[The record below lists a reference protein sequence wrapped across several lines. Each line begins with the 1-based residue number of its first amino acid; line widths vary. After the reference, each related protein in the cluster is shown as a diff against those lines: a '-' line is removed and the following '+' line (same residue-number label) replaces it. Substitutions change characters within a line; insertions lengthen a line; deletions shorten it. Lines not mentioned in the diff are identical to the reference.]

1 MGTALTQV
9 IFYWRKSPTKLAA
22 TATIEYL
29 SWLTWITQQ
38 TGMIFIL
45 SRITQGG
52 QKSRGGIADVFTNGN
67 APLEQPSLC
76 QKLNT
81 NLQSKTG

>member
-1 MGTALTQV
+1 VGTALTQSCN
-9 IFYWRKSPTKLAA
+9 FLLAKIPHE
-22 TATIEYL
+22 TGRNSDNL

-52 QKSRGGIADVFTNGN
+52 QKSRRGIADVFTNGN

>member
-1 MGTALTQV
+1 
-9 IFYWRKSPTKLAA
+9 
-22 TATIEYL
+22 
-29 SWLTWITQQ
+29 
-38 TGMIFIL
+38 MIFIL

-52 QKSRGGIADVFTNGN
+52 QKSRGGIADVFTFGN